1 MFKLLVGC
9 LLAMSTAAVYA
20 QTNLHDLVNRPEP
33 PKLKYKVAPEY
44 TESAAKGHLEGKAIV
59 QVTIDRYGVPQDP
72 KFVAFYDS
80 RHPDIAAADPLGL
93 DKSAVTAVRK
103 WRFTPG
109 RKNFDTIAAQATV
122 VVDFAGPESV
132 P

>member
-1 MFKLLVGC
+1 M
-9 LLAMSTAAVYA
+9 
-20 QTNLHDLVNRPEP
+20 
-33 PKLKYKVAPEY
+33 
-44 TESAAKGHLEGKAIV
+44 
-59 QVTIDRYGVPQDP
+59 PQDP

-80 RHPDIAAADPLGL
+80 RHPDIAIADPLGL

-109 RKNFDTIAAQATV
+109 RKNFDTIAAQATI
-122 VVDFAGPESV
+122 VVDFAGPDPV